1 MTVSEPD
8 SSRPSLAASASQ
20 RVQAILEAAE
30 ASAEEIRH
38 EAQDEA
44 EAIRAQARADAGR
57 ASESIEA
64 AVRRLEELHGE
75 LGALI
80 ASLRAGEGAPPQ
92 TAVTPTRTAQVSPRA
107 AEVPP
112 RAAEV
117 PPRAAEAPTRT
128 AGTPPAAEE
137 PPAAAEPDLAGVRLI
152 ALNMAL
158 DGTPREETAQFLAEN
173 FSLSD
178 TAPLLDEVYAS
189 AEG

>member
-1 MTVSEPD
+1 MTVQEPGPG
-8 SSRPSLAASASQ
+8 RPSLAASASQ

-30 ASAEEIRH
+30 ASAEAIRRD
-38 EAQDEA
+38 AQDEA
-44 EAIRAQARADAGR
+44 DAIRAQARADAGR

-80 ASLRAGEGAPPQ
+80 TSLRAGEGAPPQ
-92 TAVTPTRTAQVSPRA
+92 TSGAAPQAAQTPSQA

-112 RAAEV
+112 QA
-117 PPRAAEAPTRT
+117 
-128 AGTPPAAEE
+128 AGTPPAVEE

-158 DGTPREETAQFLAEN
+158 EGTSREETAQFLAEN
-173 FSLSD
+173 FSLSESD
-178 TAPLLDEVYAS
+178 PLLDEVYAS
-189 AEG
+189 ADG

>member
-1 MTVSEPD
+1 MTVQEPGPG
-8 SSRPSLAASASQ
+8 RPSLAASASQ

-30 ASAEEIRH
+30 ASAAEIRR

-44 EAIRAQARADAGR
+44 EAIRTQARADAGR

-64 AVRRLEELHGE
+64 AVRRLEGLHGE

-80 ASLRAGEGAPPQ
+80 ASLRAEEGASPQ
-92 TAVTPTRTAQVSPRA
+92 NPAT
-107 AEVPP
+107 PP
-112 RAAEV
+112 RAGE
-117 PPRAAEAPTRT
+117 
-128 AGTPPAAEE
+128 TPPAVPPQAAPE
-137 PPAAAEPDLAGVRLI
+137 PAADVAPESAEPQAAPEPDLAGVRLI

-173 FSLSD
+173 FSLPDSE
-178 TAPLLDEVYAS
+178 PLLDEVYAS

>member
-1 MTVSEPD
+1 MTVSEPG

-30 ASAEEIRH
+30 AGAEEIRR

-92 TAVTPTRTAQVSPRA
+92 TAVTPTRTA
-107 AEVPP
+107 
-112 RAAEV
+112 
-117 PPRAAEAPTRT
+117 
-128 AGTPPAAEE
+128 GTPPAAEE

-173 FSLSD
+173 FALSD
-178 TAPLLDEVYAS
+178 SDPLLDEVYAS
-189 AEG
+189 ADG